1 MRKLA
6 SIQIIKDI
14 QPIPNKDR
22 IGLATIL
29 GWKVIVNKAD
39 FKVGEPCVYF
49 EVDSLLD
56 KENPAFAFMEKHKH
70 RVRTMKLAGC
80 ISQGLAMP
88 LKQLGV
94 KGKEGDDLTEVLKIK
109 KYEPYVEYHTPVIRT
124 KKERFINKLNG
135 YYQRFTPRFIKVGV
149 NFIIHE
155 LIGIPQFTGRGFPE
169 EIAKTDETRVQS
181 IPEVLDRIVDK
192 VISVTE
198 KVDGKSSTFLLRIRK
213 RKGLLKLLSRIKIV
227 KPISYQYLVCSRN
240 FVAQPGSDY
249 DLISRK
255 LDMKNKL
262 IFMADKYSS
271 IADLNFVCIQGE
283 LAGPKIQGNKYKLKE
298 DQLFVFNIIVSDGIV
313 YKYDNWGVF
322 NWCKILGL
330 TSVPMLEEKQA
341 EHYSVDDIV
350 KYATRKSTLRD
361 GWAEGVVIRISK
373 FRTSGVH
380 TFTSDLVDES
390 LRFDTVDESFKVI
403 NPEFLLEFKL

>member
-56 KENPAFAFMEKHKH
+56 RENPAFAFMEKHKH
-70 RVRTMKLAGC
+70 RVRTMKMAQC

-94 KGKEGDDLTEVLKIK
+94 KGNVGDDLTETLKVK

-135 YYQRFTPRFIKVGV
+135 YYQRFTPHFIKVGV

-213 RKGLLKLLSRIKIV
+213 RKGLLKVLSKLKIV

-240 FVAQPGSDY
+240 FVAQSGSDY

-262 IFMADKYSS
+262 ISMANKYSS

-298 DQLFVFNIIVSDGIV
+298 DQLFVFNIIVSDGTV

-322 NWCKILGL
+322 NWCKFLGL

-373 FRTSGVH
+373 VRPNKNH
-380 TFTSDLVDES
+380 CYA
-390 LRFDTVDESFKVI
+390 FDTVEESFKVI